1 MIRHIINYNTY
12 LNYLHISDK
21 QARMSTLD
29 SSLQVEWQRKINSS
43 PEVKQARLNMEFH
56 KRKMRQLHEE
66 LTSAEVWETELEERL
81 SKVQEKVKP
90 SLMKFS
96 SQLEREE
103 GVDED
108 VIEETMADNV
118 WEKILSVL
126 KKRMVKVEQ
135 MERSELLGLVKT
147 VLDVRSWLAEKDCQM
162 GVEAMQEMARLILK
176 QMGRSTIDWMEMK
189 EWELKVVRL
198 LIREVE
204 GVPGFMARMVD
215 QLLGRLVGSSRAVV

>member
-1 MIRHIINYNTY
+1 
-12 LNYLHISDK
+12 
-21 QARMSTLD
+21 MSTLD
-29 SSLQVEWQRKINSS
+29 SSLQVEWQKKINSS
-43 PEVKQARLNMEFH
+43 PEVKQARLNLEFH
-56 KRKMRQLHEE
+56 KRKMRQLQEE

-147 VLDVRSWLAEKDCQM
+147 VLNARSRLAEKDCQM